1 MSKEGPPPCGERA
14 FCEVKMEI
22 RYVVYCGG
30 QRWADFTYQS
40 DAVAYLEGAIHSDP
54 TEEWSLVCEARE
66 IKSPG

>member
-1 MSKEGPPPCGERA
+1 
-14 FCEVKMEI
+14 MEI